1 MPKLPIDIFDN
12 TENQIKDLIDPEEI
26 VNIDFEWMEGSAQQE
41 AEDMITNLSHLYYD
55 DEFMSRQPNL
65 KKRIDAD
72 LESLRIN
79 LKMRKADEIAHD
91 VCLKNISQNPSNA
104 SMYKSLT
111 ELQRSI
117 LSITTKI
124 EDTIA
129 KLSNLLK
136 GYQTEFN
143 FEPSQNNENSD
154 NQSTTVYRG
163 SKDFIKA
170 MNEETQDSQ
179 DNL

>member
-1 MPKLPIDIFDN
+1 MPDSFDIFND
-12 TENQIKDLIDPEEI
+12 TESQIKDLIDPEEI
-26 VNIDFEWMEGSAQQE
+26 INIDFEGMEESSIKE
-41 AEDMITNLSHLYYD
+41 AEDMIINLSHLYYD

-111 ELQRSI
+111 DLQRSI

-129 KLSNLLK
+129 KLSTLLK
-136 GYQTEFN
+136 NYQTEIN
-143 FEPSQNNENSD
+143 FDQPGSVGDDEDGAQKHSNIH
-154 NQSTTVYRG
+154 RG
-163 SKDFIKA
+163 SKEFIEQ
-170 MNEETQDSQ
+170 MNADME
-179 DNL
+179 